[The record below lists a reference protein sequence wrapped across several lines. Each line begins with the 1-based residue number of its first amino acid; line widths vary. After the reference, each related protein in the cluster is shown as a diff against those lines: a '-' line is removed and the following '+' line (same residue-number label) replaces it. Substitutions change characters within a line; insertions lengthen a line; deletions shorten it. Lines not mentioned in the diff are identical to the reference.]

1 MIFKR
6 CSIGAIALAL
16 AAGPAAAHDPA
27 SLYDACFARTYDAA
41 HLARHPEQRVSA
53 ITVYFQ
59 NFADTLLAAVSYT
72 LRYGPRF
79 GFSGDCH
86 EGIEGG
92 FVCQACASDSCAN
105 EGESFRILW
114 PGGDSIELLNDT
126 TGVVGENPDG
136 GRDYLRAGGEPEA
149 FVMRRGSSADCAW

>member
-1 MIFKR
+1 MIAKR
-6 CSIGAIALAL
+6 CSIGAIAFAL
-16 AAGPAAAHDPA
+16 AGPAAAQDSA
-27 SLYDACFARTYDAA
+27 SLYNTCFARTYDAA
-41 HLARHPEQRVSA
+41 HLASHPEQRVAA

-72 LRYGPRF
+72 LRYGPKY

-86 EGIEGG
+86 QSIGGG
-92 FVCQACASDSCAN
+92 FVCQACATDSCSA
-105 EGESFRILW
+105 EGESFKIFW
-114 PGGDSIELLNDT
+114 SGGDSLELVNDT

-149 FVMRRGSSADCAW
+149 FIMRRGSSADCAW